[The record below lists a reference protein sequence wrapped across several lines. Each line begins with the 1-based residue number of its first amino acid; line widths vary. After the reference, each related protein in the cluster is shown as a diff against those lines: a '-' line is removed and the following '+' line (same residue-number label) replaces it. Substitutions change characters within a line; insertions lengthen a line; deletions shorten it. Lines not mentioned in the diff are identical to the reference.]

1 MLCNACGSRW
11 RTKGTLANYTPLHAQ
26 TEFVAMDANKVYK
39 AKAMPIKKDTNLLK
53 RKNYDVGVKNV
64 GETPNSKQHFNNVF
78 EKEGSKR
85 SSSGSAMSYTE
96 SCGHFGAAD
105 GSELAGAVELIFILK
120 SFFSDV
126 KFFCWSKI
134 LFH

>member
-1 MLCNACGSRW
+1 
-11 RTKGTLANYTPLHAQ
+11 
-26 TEFVAMDANKVYK
+26 MDANKVYK

-105 GSELAGAVELIFILK
+105 GSELAGAVVLIFILK